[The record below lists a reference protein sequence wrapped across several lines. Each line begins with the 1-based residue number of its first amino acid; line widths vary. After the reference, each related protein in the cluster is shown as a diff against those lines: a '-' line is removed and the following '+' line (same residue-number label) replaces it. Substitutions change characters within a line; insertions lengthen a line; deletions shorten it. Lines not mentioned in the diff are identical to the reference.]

1 MCPSSLIV
9 LISFRILTTYLS
21 VLKLLRLQIFS
32 LSVLLHCPD
41 RNGNRRF
48 NTYFSFS
55 LWTMYFLISS
65 CQMYLV
71 DLVTFNLG
79 LSGCRNTP
87 PFWLFSVITL
97 SWPQVAPTYIAM
109 LLRVSLKLSGQ
120 FPENVLPVSA
130 LHAPSKL
137 GQDAKAGF
145 FQRYRVCG
153 LPGSVLTLALVSL
166 ILEFFSVG
174 PIMFRSFVPY
184 FRSYL
189 LINLCYL
196 LLSLVAVQAYSK
208 YNLLG

>member
-1 MCPSSLIV
+1 MGIGGSIP
-9 LISFRILTTYLS
+9 ISVSPCGQCI
-21 VLKLLRLQIFS
+21 
-32 LSVLLHCPD
+32 
-41 RNGNRRF
+41 
-48 NTYFSFS
+48 
-55 LWTMYFLISS
+55 FLISS

-137 GQDAKAGF
+137 GQYAKAGF

-196 LLSLVAVQAYSK
+196 YLAVSMVSLAGCIYYTPVQLPETIINNI
-208 YNLLG
+208 NLFKDNYGNMEQNYGT